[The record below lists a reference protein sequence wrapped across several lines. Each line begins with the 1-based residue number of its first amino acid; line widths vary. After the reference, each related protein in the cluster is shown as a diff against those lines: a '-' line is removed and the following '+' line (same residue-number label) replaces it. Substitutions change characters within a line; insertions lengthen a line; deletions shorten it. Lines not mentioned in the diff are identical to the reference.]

1 MEQLMN
7 QDRYEACPVARSVQL
22 IGDRW
27 ALLIIR
33 EAFDGVK
40 RFSDFQKNLN
50 VAKNI
55 LSDRLAKLI
64 DAQILKNQPASN
76 GSAYLEYVLTEQGYA
91 LFPII
96 VALRQWG
103 EQFLFAED
111 QPHSI
116 LLEKNTGDELALMQ
130 PMTKKGKHLLA
141 QETFVKK
148 ID

>member
-1 MEQLMN
+1 MN

-116 LLEKNTGDELALMQ
+116 LLEKNTGDELAYFYL
-130 PMTKKGKHLLA
+130 GYCL
-141 QETFVKK
+141 VV
-148 ID
+148 

>member
-1 MEQLMN
+1 MN

-116 LLEKNTGDELALMQ
+116 LLEKNTDDELALMQ

-148 ID
+148 IN

>member
-1 MEQLMN
+1 MN

-91 LFPII
+91 LFPLI

-116 LLEKNTGDELALMQ
+116 LLEKNTDDELALMQ

-148 ID
+148 IN

>member
-1 MEQLMN
+1 MN

-116 LLEKNTGDELALMQ
+116 LHEKNTGDELALMQ

-141 QETFVKK
+141 QDTFVKK
-148 ID
+148 IN

>member
-1 MEQLMN
+1 MN
-7 QDRYEACPVARSVQL
+7 QDTYEACPVARSVQL

-76 GSAYLEYVLTEQGYA
+76 G
-91 LFPII
+91 
-96 VALRQWG
+96 
-103 EQFLFAED
+103 
-111 QPHSI
+111 
-116 LLEKNTGDELALMQ
+116 
-130 PMTKKGKHLLA
+130 
-141 QETFVKK
+141 
-148 ID
+148 

>member
-1 MEQLMN
+1 MN
-7 QDRYEACPVARSVQL
+7 LDRYEACPVARSVQL

-64 DAQILKNQPASN
+64 DAQIL
-76 GSAYLEYVLTEQGYA
+76 
-91 LFPII
+91 
-96 VALRQWG
+96 
-103 EQFLFAED
+103 
-111 QPHSI
+111 
-116 LLEKNTGDELALMQ
+116 
-130 PMTKKGKHLLA
+130 
-141 QETFVKK
+141 
-148 ID
+148 